1 MARRTD
7 ENQES
12 IVAALRAVG
21 CSVEC
26 LHAVGRGVPDLAVG
40 VPGTGATLLL
50 EVKSATGKLTPEQQE
65 WHAKWRGH
73 VAVVRSIEEALRAV
87 GCG

>member
-26 LHAVGRGVPDLAVG
+26 LHAVGKGVPDLLVG
-40 VPGTGATLLL
+40 LRNGVNLLL